1 MRTVYLSP
9 YHQRK
14 VLRNSMNRLFQES
27 FSTPRA
33 AAYRNTIPVDVEA
46 LPDEYVLHA
55 SVPGLD
61 PEDLKIDV
69 LENTVTIQ
77 GEIGRGDEENE
88 WLLHERHQ
96 GKFSRTLTFPTE
108 LDVTKADASL
118 EYGVL
123 SLRIPKAETAR
134 PKSIEVKTN

>member
-14 VLRNSMNRLFQES
+14 MLRNSMDRLFQES
-27 FSTPRA
+27 FSIPRA
-33 AAYRNTIPVDVEA
+33 TDYRNTIPVDVEA
-46 LPDEYVLHA
+46 LPDEYILHA
-55 SVPGLD
+55 TVPGLD

-77 GEIGRGDEENE
+77 GEIGGDDEGNE
-88 WLLHERHQ
+88 WLLHERRQ
-96 GKFSRTLTFPTE
+96 GKFSRTLTLPTE
-108 LDVTKADASL
+108 LDAAKADASL
-118 EYGVL
+118 EHGVL

-134 PKSIEVKTN
+134 PKSIEVTTK

>member
-9 YHQRK
+9 YHQRTL
-14 VLRNSMNRLFQES
+14 LRTSMNRLFQES

-33 AAYRNTIPVDVEA
+33 TAYQNTIPVDVEA
-46 LPDEYVLHA
+46 LPDEYILHA

-61 PEDLKIDV
+61 PKDLKIDV

-77 GEIGRGDEENE
+77 GEIGGDDESNE
-88 WLLHERHQ
+88 WLLQERRI
-96 GKFSRTLTFPTE
+96 GKFNRTLTLPTE
-108 LDVTKADASL
+108 LDAAKADASL
-118 EYGVL
+118 EHGVL

-134 PKSIEVKTN
+134 STSIAVKTK

>member
-33 AAYRNTIPVDVEA
+33 AGYRNTIPVDVEA

-77 GEIGRGDEENE
+77 GEIGSGDEENA
-88 WLLHERHQ
+88 WLLQERHQ

-108 LDVTKADASL
+108 LDATKADASL
-118 EYGVL
+118 EHGVL

-134 PKSIEVKTN
+134 PKSIEVKTK